1 MFEGVFDEQSDKN
14 LNQMYNEI
22 KELKTKYSM
31 TFRSLIK
38 TPFIKQMFEMIEDEY
53 EYRNQM
59 MEENSLWLFRI
70 KPLI

>member
-1 MFEGVFDEQSDKN
+1 MKLTLAERMFEGVFDEQSDRN
-14 LNQMYNEI
+14 LNQMRNEI
-22 KELKTKYSM
+22 KELKEKYGM

-59 MEENSLWLFRI
+59 MEENNR
-70 KPLI
+70 

>member
-1 MFEGVFDEQSDKN
+1 MKLTLAERMFEGVFDEQSDRN

-22 KELKTKYSM
+22 KELKTKYNM

-59 MEENSLWLFRI
+59 IEENNR
-70 KPLI
+70 

>member
-1 MFEGVFDEQSDKN
+1 MKLTLAERMFEGVFDEQSDRN

-22 KELKTKYSM
+22 KELKMKYSM

-59 MEENSLWLFRI
+59 FEENNH
-70 KPLI
+70 

>member
-1 MFEGVFDEQSDKN
+1 MKLTLAERMFEGVFDEQSDRN

-22 KELKTKYSM
+22 KELRTKYNM

-38 TPFIKQMFEMIEDEY
+38 TPFIKQMFEMIEEEY

-59 MEENSLWLFRI
+59 MEENNH
-70 KPLI
+70 

>member
-1 MFEGVFDEQSDKN
+1 MKLTLAEKMFDGVFEDVSDRN
-14 LNQMYNEI
+14 LNQMHNEI
-22 KELKTKYSM
+22 KELKEKYSM

-59 MEENSLWLFRI
+59 MEENNH
-70 KPLI
+70 